1 MQARLDRG
9 PHGIP
14 RGSSLASQSCNDGS
28 LEAQLSDRPA
38 DRPHTQTCLGCAH
51 LLAMF
56 QECHRLAGAF
66 AAYTASYCATGS
78 AQGPRLK
85 VRRSPPPPHAR
96 ALVRSPHNLGSQH
109 SAHRTPCR
117 APDHTHAERQQP
129 DGNTLQ
135 VDKQIT
141 LITTIKRHRVAA
153 GRVRHRPGPLKTA
166 GVEVRSSSRTL
177 TSTRNPDQHP
187 VTHTHLRRALFPAD
201 P

>member
-1 MQARLDRG
+1 MPVSSRG
-9 PHGIP
+9 P
-14 RGSSLASQSCNDGS
+14 RRRQSWWYHTPLIDSGYPHACETGG
-28 LEAQLSDRPA
+28 AQMRP
-38 DRPHTQTCLGCAH
+38 GCAH
-51 LLAMF
+51 LLAML

-66 AAYTASYCATGS
+66 AAYPASYCATGS

-129 DGNTLQ
+129 DGNPPSRRADHNDQATQ
-135 VDKQIT
+135 SSSRWVI
-141 LITTIKRHRVAA
+141 
-153 GRVRHRPGPLKTA
+153 HRPGPLKTA

>member
-1 MQARLDRG
+1 MQARFDRG
-9 PHGIP
+9 PHGVP

-28 LEAQLSDRPA
+28 LEVQLSDCPA

-66 AAYTASYCATGS
+66 AAYPASYCATRS

-129 DGNTLQ
+129 DGNPPSRRADHNDQATQ
-135 VDKQIT
+135 SSSRWVI
-141 LITTIKRHRVAA
+141 
-153 GRVRHRPGPLKTA
+153 HRPGPLKTA